1 MYLNVL
7 LNQSTG
13 GGNSE
18 PTLVTDGVPLWKGM
32 NGQAAN
38 QGFAEDIDE
47 FEVLVEGDV
56 SPGTAGTVGYVQFR
70 GWDPNAVRANKWFPI
85 GGGAA
90 ADKGKINADAAT
102 PFVFAET
109 SADLIRHAERIR
121 GLRGFTRIHA
131 QYGTLT
137 NITRLDV
144 TLSSRGPV
152 RT

>member
-18 PTLVTDGVPLWKGM
+18 PTLVTDGVPLWK
-32 NGQAAN
+32 NQPGQLPN
-38 QGFAEDIDE
+38 QGIHEDVDE
-47 FEVLVEGDV
+47 LEVLVEATV
-56 SPGTAGTVGYVQFR
+56 AVGTAGTVAYVQLR
-70 GWDPNAVRANKWFPI
+70 GWDPNAVGANKWFPI

-90 ADKGKINADAAT
+90 ADKGKINADAGT

-109 SADLIRHAERIR
+109 SADLIRHAERLR
-121 GLRGFTRIHA
+121 GIRGFTRIHA

-137 NITRLDV
+137 NISRLDV
-144 TLSSRGPV
+144 TLSSRGAV
-152 RT
+152 SR

>member
-7 LNQSTG
+7 LNESTG

-18 PTLVTDGVPLWKGM
+18 PTLATDGVPLRKGM
-32 NGQAAN
+32 AGQAAN
-38 QGFAEDIDE
+38 QGLADDVDE
-47 FEVLVEGDV
+47 VEVLVEATV
-56 SPGTAGTVGYVQFR
+56 SVGTAGTVGYVRLR
-70 GWDPNAVRANKWFPI
+70 GYDPNAAGANKWFPL

-90 ADKGKINADAAT
+90 ADKGKINADAGT
-102 PFVFAET
+102 PFLFAET
-109 SADLIRHAERIR
+109 STDLIRHAERVR

-144 TLSSRGPV
+144 TLSSPGAV
-152 RT
+152 K

>member
-7 LNQSTG
+7 LNQSTA

-32 NGQAAN
+32 NGQAAG
-38 QGFAEDIDE
+38 QGFVEGVDE
-47 FEVLVEGDV
+47 LEALVEADV
-56 SPGTAGTVGYVQFR
+56 SAGTAGTVGFVKLR
-70 GWDPNAVRANKWFPI
+70 GWDPNAVGANKWFPI

-90 ADKGKINADAAT
+90 ADKGKINADATT
-102 PFVFAET
+102 PFLFAET
-109 SADLIRHAERIR
+109 STDLIRHAERVR

-144 TLSSRGPV
+144 TLSARGPV
-152 RT
+152 S